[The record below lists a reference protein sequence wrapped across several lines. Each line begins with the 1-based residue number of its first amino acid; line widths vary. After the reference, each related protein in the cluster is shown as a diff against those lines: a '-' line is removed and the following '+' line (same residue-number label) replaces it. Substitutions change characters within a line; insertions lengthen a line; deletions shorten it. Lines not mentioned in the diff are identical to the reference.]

1 MKNLVLVINPGSTS
15 TKIAVYDKS
24 GKEIINET
32 LRHNSSELSK
42 YEKIID
48 QYHFRADTIK
58 DILSKDNISTRDF
71 MFIVGRGGFLK
82 PISGGTWTVNSKMI
96 KDLKKAE
103 RGEHASNLGAIIA
116 YDIAKDMNI
125 PSYIVDPIVVDELDD
140 VARISGIPEIERTS
154 VFHALNQKATARKA
168 AAALGKKY
176 EKVNVIVAHMGGGVT
191 VGAHKKGRVV
201 DVNNGIYGEGPM
213 SPERSG
219 SLPAEDVVNMCFS
232 GKYTKDQM
240 VKKIHGRGGV
250 LAYLGTGDIK
260 EVSEGAKNGNKKFE
274 LIHDAMAYQVAK
286 EIGAMAAVLDGK
298 VDCIALTG
306 GIAYDKSMV
315 KKITTR
321 VKFISKVMVYP
332 GENEMEALFQ
342 GAMLSVT
349 GKANLNEYK

>member
-15 TKIAVYDKS
+15 TKIAVYNKS

-32 LRHNSSELSK
+32 LRHNSAELAK

-48 QYHFRADTIK
+48 QYHFRTTAIK
-58 DILSKDNISTRDF
+58 DILSKNNISSKDF
-71 MFIVGRGGFLK
+71 MFVVGRGGLLK
-82 PISGGTWTVNSKMI
+82 PIPGGTWTVNSKMI
-96 KDLKKAE
+96 RDLKKAE
-103 RGEHASNLGAIIA
+103 RGEHASNLGAITA
-116 YDIAKDMNI
+116 YDIAKEVKI

-140 VARISGIPEIERTS
+140 VARVSGTPGIERTS

-176 EKVNVIVAHMGGGVT
+176 EKINVIVAHMGGGVT
-191 VGAHKKGRVV
+191 VGAHKKGRVI
-201 DVNNGIYGEGPM
+201 DVNNGLYGEGPM

-232 GKYTKDQM
+232 GKYTKSEII
-240 VKKIHGRGGV
+240 KKIRGKGGV
-250 LAYLGTGDIK
+250 FAYLGTGDMK
-260 EVSEGAKNGNKKFE
+260 AVNEEAKKGNKEYK
-274 LIHDAMAYQVAK
+274 LIFDAMAYQIAK
-286 EIGAMAAVLDGK
+286 EIGAMAAVLGGK
-298 VDCIALTG
+298 VDCIVLTG
-306 GIAYDKSMV
+306 GIAFDKSMV
-315 KKITTR
+315 KEITNR

>member
-15 TKIAVYDKS
+15 TKIAVYDKT
-24 GKEIINET
+24 GKEIINKI
-32 LRHNSSELSK
+32 LRHDSMELAK
-42 YEKIID
+42 YENIID
-48 QYHFRADTIK
+48 QYHFRATTIK
-58 DILSKDNISTRDF
+58 DILTANNISTKDF

-82 PISGGTWTVNSKMI
+82 PISGGTWIVNNKMI

-103 RGEHASNLGAIIA
+103 RGEHASNLGAIMA
-116 YDIAKDMNI
+116 YDIAKDTNI
-125 PSYIVDPIVVDELDD
+125 PSYIVDPIVVDEFDD

-168 AAALGKKY
+168 AIDLGKKY
-176 EKVNVIVAHMGGGVT
+176 EKINVIVAHMGGGVT

-201 DVNNGIYGEGPM
+201 DVNNGVYGEGPM

-219 SLPAEDVVNMCFS
+219 ALPAEDLVNMCFS
-232 GKYTKDQM
+232 GKYSKSEI
-240 VKKIHGRGGV
+240 VKKIHGKGGV
-250 LAYLGTGDIK
+250 LAYLGTVDIK
-260 EVSEGAKNGNKKFE
+260 TVSEKAENGDKKYK
-274 LIHDAMAYQVAK
+274 LIHDAMAYQIAK
-286 EIGAMAAVLDGK
+286 EIGAMATVLEGK

-315 KKITTR
+315 KKITNR
-321 VKFISKVMVYP
+321 VKFISKIMVYP

-342 GAMLSVT
+342 GAMLSVI